1 MFAHVEPLVGGVNH
15 KRIVEQALFFKVVEH
30 TAHIVVER
38 LHHLAVIAH
47 ISLVLPLG
55 KLLARKFLGIEV
67 GSNGVVEGIKC
78 LAVGS
83 VHASDVFL
91 VGLLK
96 ARRLVGTIHLQ
107 VIYQVHVLG
116 DAHLLRRGGKAAL
129 VVVIEVLGQGK
140 CTVLILVQVFYL
152 GQPVAVNGLVVDE
165 QAERFRLV
173 ALVLHPVDAH
183 VRYYVCQVPMLLY
196 GVIVHGYEIGI
207 VIVALAGNYFPII
220 ETRGQAL
227 QVPLADDCSL
237 VPGLLQQLGHGLL
250 RTVEH
255 ARGIIGETVGVAVL
269 AGEHAGTARAAE
281 RVGNETVGK
290 AHSVASNA
298 VEVGGLDE
306 TAAIATHHL
315 RRVVVGHD
323 VNYVK
328 RLCLLLGL
336 LARCQSG
343 QSTGTQHCVKGC

>member
-1 MFAHVEPLVGGVNH
+1 M
-15 KRIVEQALFFKVVEH
+15 
-30 TAHIVVER
+30 
-38 LHHLAVIAH
+38 
-47 ISLVLPLG
+47 
-55 KLLARKFLGIEV
+55 
-67 GSNGVVEGIKC
+67 
-78 LAVGS
+78 
-83 VHASDVFL
+83 
-91 VGLLK
+91 
-96 ARRLVGTIHLQ
+96 
-107 VIYQVHVLG
+107 
-116 DAHLLRRGGKAAL
+116 
-129 VVVIEVLGQGK
+129 
-140 CTVLILVQVFYL
+140 
-152 GQPVAVNGLVVDE
+152 VDE
-165 QAERFRLV
+165 QAERFRLI
-173 ALVLHPVDAH
+173 ALVLHPIDAH
-183 VRYYVCQVPMLLY
+183 VRYYVSQVAMALY
-196 GVIVHGYEIGI
+196 GVIVHGYEVGV
-207 VIVALAGNYFPII
+207 VIIALARHYLPVVKA
-220 ETRGQAL
+220 RGQAL
-227 QVPLADDCSL
+227 QVPLAHYGRL